1 MLSDSVGK
9 LALLHLCG
17 TFAVF
22 SPDSAAVY
30 RLAVDLQPSSDFE
43 EHVSVLPGYGPVCHR
58 PHIQQET
65 AVFADNVDQVADNI
79 RRLAV
84 LVVFRVAPGI

>member
-30 RLAVDLQPSSDFE
+30 RLAVDLQPSSEAFKEPFNIDQLPDESPQAFSKRQPFLLTMSIRSQIISAAGRYSLF
-43 EHVSVLPGYGPVCHR
+43 SV
-58 PHIQQET
+58 
-65 AVFADNVDQVADNI
+65 
-79 RRLAV
+79 
-84 LVVFRVAPGI
+84 